1 MRYVKLGGTGLD
13 VSRLALGCMS
23 FGKPTSG
30 AHVWTLDEDE
40 SRPIIRHAVEAGINF
55 FDTANSY
62 SAGTSEE
69 ILGKLLKE
77 FTRRDETVIAT
88 KVYFPLNPND
98 PDVRPNKRGL
108 SRKAILAEIDNSLA
122 RLGVDHVDL
131 YQIHR
136 WDYLTPI
143 EETMEALHD
152 VVRTGKARHI
162 GASSMFGWQFAKAQ
176 NVARTNGWTPFVTMQ
191 NQISLLYRE
200 EEREM
205 IPLCHDLGVGL
216 LPWSPLARG
225 RLARPPGATSA
236 RDKTDQMSKTLF
248 SRTDDMDRKV
258 IEAVAAVAGR
268 LGLPM
273 AQVALAWV
281 LAKPDVSAPLIG
293 ATKVT
298 QLDDAIAAVNVKLSN
313 EDIEELEAPYVAH
326 EVAGFE

>member
-1 MRYVKLGGTGLD
+1 
-13 VSRLALGCMS
+13 
-23 FGKPTSG
+23 
-30 AHVWTLDEDE
+30 
-40 SRPIIRHAVEAGINF
+40 
-55 FDTANSY
+55 
-62 SAGTSEE
+62 
-69 ILGKLLKE
+69 
-77 FTRRDETVIAT
+77 
-88 KVYFPLNPND
+88 
-98 PDVRPNKRGL
+98 
-108 SRKAILAEIDNSLA
+108 
-122 RLGVDHVDL
+122 
-131 YQIHR
+131 
-136 WDYLTPI
+136 
-143 EETMEALHD
+143 
-152 VVRTGKARHI
+152 
-162 GASSMFGWQFAKAQ
+162 
-176 NVARTNGWTPFVTMQ
+176 
-191 NQISLLYRE
+191 
-200 EEREM
+200 M

-248 SRTDDMDRKV
+248 SRTEDMDRKV

-293 ATKVT
+293 ATKAT